1 MTLPK
6 ALRHVQTQHGDATVD
21 VENIFLLSA
30 NLSGT
35 SNAAGSV
42 ATETVAEAATTSTT
56 NATVT
61 AGETKAKDN
70 DETGSKVNSEEANAN
85 ALNGVWTYEANE
97 DDGIQVSLTG
107 IYFRGILEFIYMF
120 VILKVFHTSIV
131 IGSLNNIFFCIPIF

>member
-30 NLSGT
+30 NLNGT

-56 NATVT
+56 NATAT

-70 DETGSKVNSEEANAN
+70 DESGSKVKSEAAKAN

-107 IYFRGILEFIYMF
+107 
-120 VILKVFHTSIV
+120 
-131 IGSLNNIFFCIPIF
+131 FFL